1 MSAMQHGTHSAS
13 PSSPYTAR
21 SRAYFYFWRFI

>member
-1 MSAMQHGTHSAS
+1 MSAMQHGAHIDSPTSRSAV
-13 PSSPYTAR
+13 P